1 MNKLSSIIGAAA
13 VIAIAFVFIIQ
24 FRPASNATRVDS
36 GPTCVAEI
44 HGTCISA
51 NNFWAAYRLL
61 TYRGGDAAR
70 LKAMG
75 LRRQTAE
82 GLVEQWVLNQDAK
95 RLGIVVSDDDVSAEI
110 YAGRA
115 HVSLPVEKVR
125 QLGYALGI
133 SEDGVSPLAVKDR
146 KTKKFDAKTAE
157 KDIRQRT
164 RLSATEFREFQKQEL
179 VAVRMRDLIKSR
191 VHVGENE
198 AFEQFSREKSTAS
211 LDFIRFDRRFYLDL
225 VVDQSPAKVDEWEA
239 KNKADIDKVWESRKG
254 QFLPECR
261 VTRHVLVKV
270 ADTASDEE
278 KAAARKKIERALER
292 INAGESFADVARG
305 MSDDSSAS
313 RGGEL
318 GCAQKGKMVK
328 PFEDAMLSTEEG
340 KVSGIV
346 QTEYGFHILK
356 VEKIAKEAEAEK
368 IGRKQTATELYLSQE
383 ADRYATEGA
392 KKVLEA
398 VRGGKSLKDALEA
411 HLAEVLPK
419 QAEAADKKDEKK
431 GDKKDK
437 KDAAPQ
443 DGDDRAPLSAENH
456 PQRPTV
462 ESTLPFT
469 ANGDP
474 IQGLRSGTD
483 IGRIAFGLA
492 KPGDVPNDLVALENG
507 YCVVQL
513 KDKAAASK
521 EEWEKNR
528 EFYMGAMRTAKQA
541 DAVAAYVQRLRGLLA
556 SDVKLNAELTTEPK
570 VTDKSEQGPEEVPLD
585 E

>member
-24 FRPASNATRVDS
+24 FRPASNAAQVES

-44 HGTCISA
+44 RGACISA

-110 YAGRA
+110 FAGRA

-164 RLSATEFREFQKQEL
+164 RLSATEFREYQKQEL
-179 VAVRMRDLIKSR
+179 VASRMRDLIRAR

-198 AFEQFSREKSTAS
+198 AFEQFSREKSTVS
-211 LDFIRFDRRFYLDL
+211 LDLIRFDRRFYLDL
-225 VVDQSPAKVDEWEA
+225 VVDASPAKIDEWEA
-239 KNKADIDKVWESRKG
+239 KNKVDIDKVWESRKT

-270 ADTASDEE
+270 ADTASDDE
-278 KAAARKKIERALER
+278 KAAARKKIDRALER

-305 MSDDSSAS
+305 MSDDGSAA
-313 RGGEL
+313 RGGDL

-340 KVSGIV
+340 KVSGVV

-356 VEKIAKEAEAEK
+356 VEKIAKDAEAEK
-368 IGRKQTATELYLSQE
+368 IGRRQTTTELYLSQE
-383 ADRYATEGA
+383 ADRYATDAA

-398 VRGGKSLKDALEA
+398 VRGGKSLKDALDT
-411 HLAEVLPK
+411 HLAEILPAK
-419 QAEAADKKDEKK
+419 AEAGDKKDEKTA
-431 GDKKDK
+431 D
-437 KDAAPQ
+437 APQ
-443 DGDDRAPLSAENH
+443 GGDDRAPLSADNH

-469 ANGDP
+469 INGDP
-474 IQGLRSGTD
+474 IQGLRSGTE
-483 IGRIAFGLA
+483 IGRIAFGLQ
-492 KPGDVPNDLVALENG
+492 KVGDVPSDLVPLENG
-507 YCVVQL
+507 YAAVQL
-513 KDKAAASK
+513 KEKAAASK

-541 DAVAAYVQRLRGLLA
+541 DAVSAYVQRLRGLLA
-556 SDVKLNAELTTEPK
+556 SDLKLNADLTTEPK
-570 VTDKSEQGPEEVPLD
+570 VTDQSGQGPEEVPLD